1 MSNGSSHVGEVRIEP
16 RWHKFIGDCPGA
28 TVEVGDAW
36 SDHDDTAVTLAMGPD
51 GEAPAYLLNADEA
64 RQIAALLLQAAGN
77 PDLAEAIPADMARR
91 AEAARASEEARVK
104 LRAAEAAASK
114 AFLDATAEQ
123 RAAYNAAVDDAERA
137 YGDTA
142 NARSYRQI
150 DLAVTPVMPF

>member
-28 TVEVGDAW
+28 TVEVGEAW
-36 SDHDDTAVTLAMGPD
+36 SNHDETAVALAIIAD
-51 GEAPAYLLNADEA
+51 GKEDYLLNADEA

-91 AEAARASEEARVK
+91 EEAARASEEARVK

-142 NARSYRQI
+142 NTRSYRHI